1 MSKVFDSLRVAQQ
14 TRSET
19 DYASPGRPEHH
30 DNVVP
35 MGQLNMQYWQPDLPM
50 PAREKSRDRY
60 LIAIIVILAAG
71 LLTLGGFVLMP
82 QTRLGKGGD
91 NAEEGN
97 RQEIERAIKDKQQST
112 SARESSPADPLNL
125 ATTPF
130 ELVTDSAATQ
140 RSEQA
145 ATGLS
150 PDSPQTSTNAAPLQ
164 AQNPIVTNVPAN
176 VPAQVTAP
184 VPVNPSPQTS
194 SSVPE
199 KGRFVITENTR
210 GADPANSE
218 IASPGAPAAGSKK
231 DLENQFKMAVF
242 QHRNGDILKAY
253 QGYEY
258 VLGYDPYN
266 LEAHNNLGLIFQE
279 IGKYEDALR
288 EFGKVL
294 AIDPKNVQAINN
306 SGVTYFKMQDYT
318 AAVRKFE
325 AALEIDPNNSESYAN
340 LGLVYV
346 QLDRVADAKA
356 VFLKVLAMNPR
367 HAETHYNLAN
377 LYEKNGQLKDA
388 IFYYQKFLSY
398 SAGTYGS
405 IVRETEKHVDELYQ
419 KVQADGTPGGAK
431 SPSVSG
437 QAPPSKIPL

>member
-1 MSKVFDSLRVAQQ
+1 
-14 TRSET
+14 
-19 DYASPGRPEHH
+19 
-30 DNVVP
+30 
-35 MGQLNMQYWQPDLPM
+35 
-50 PAREKSRDRY
+50 
-60 LIAIIVILAAG
+60 
-71 LLTLGGFVLMP
+71 
-82 QTRLGKGGD
+82 
-91 NAEEGN
+91 
-97 RQEIERAIKDKQQST
+97 
-112 SARESSPADPLNL
+112 
-125 ATTPF
+125 
-130 ELVTDSAATQ
+130 
-140 RSEQA
+140 
-145 ATGLS
+145 
-150 PDSPQTSTNAAPLQ
+150 
-164 AQNPIVTNVPAN
+164 
-176 VPAQVTAP
+176 
-184 VPVNPSPQTS
+184 
-194 SSVPE
+194 VPE

-377 LYEKNGQLKDA
+377 LYEKNGQFKDA